1 MHSTAQAQLGQ
12 LGCAYAQPSEAWP
25 AGIRSPVQVGNPQ
38 GRRAAGPVLCQAV
51 PGAGNGPRS
60 RPEVPTHEDT
70 FEGRLESGPKQV
82 DLRPALNTR

>member
-1 MHSTAQAQLGQ
+1 MHNTAHAQLGQ

-51 PGAGNGPRS
+51 PGAAAKPA
-60 RPEVPTHEDT
+60 
-70 FEGRLESGPKQV
+70 
-82 DLRPALNTR
+82 RPAAGASQAEQDTYLAGMAAYAAALTAANF